1 MTVRPSRLAPFVIF
15 ALLAAPGRGAGQGS
29 SRYTEP
35 FEPFKIVG
43 NLYFVGTRGVSS
55 YLLTSPEGHILI
67 DTGVEEGVP
76 LVRRNIEKLGF
87 KITDI
92 KIILSSHAHF
102 DHVGGHAEMQ
112 RITGATAMAVGE
124 DAVSLSSGSDISALS
139 GPGWKRVAVGRV
151 LRDGEDVTLGG
162 VTLKAN
168 LTPGHTKG
176 CTTWTTTIRDGGRSY
191 RVVFVGGTSIN
202 QGVRLVGNT
211 RHPTIIPD
219 YARTF
224 RVLKEL
230 NADIFLAQHPN
241 MFDMEAKVA
250 RLKAG
255 DTNAFVDPQGYRAF
269 VAEQEK
275 NYQTQLQREQSEP
288 R

>member
-1 MTVRPSRLAPFVIF
+1 MTHKASRSLALTALATYIGLGTGF
-15 ALLAAPGRGAGQGS
+15 AQGS
-29 SRYTEP
+29 RSYTEP

-55 YLLTSPEGHILI
+55 FLLTSPEGHILL
-67 DTGVEEGVP
+67 DTGVEAAVP
-76 LVRRNIEKLGF
+76 QVRANIEKLGF
-87 KITDI
+87 KITDV
-92 KIILSSHAHF
+92 KILLSSHAHF

-151 LRDGEDVTLGG
+151 LRDGEDVSLGG

-176 CTTWTTTIRDGGRSY
+176 CTTWTTVIRDGGRSY

-211 RHPTIIPD
+211 RHPTIIDD

-230 NADIFLAQHPN
+230 NADIFLAQHPS
-241 MFDMEAKVA
+241 MFNMEAKVA

-255 DTNAFVDPQGYRAF
+255 DANAFVDPEGYRTF
-269 VAEQEK
+269 VANAEGI
-275 NYQTQLQREQSEP
+275 YQTQLDREKSGRQ
-288 R
+288 

>member
-1 MTVRPSRLAPFVIF
+1 MTLQMRRFLPLF
-15 ALLAAPGRGAGQGS
+15 ALAMFLCVRDGVAQNNS
-29 SRYTEP
+29 YTEP

-55 YLLTSPEGHILI
+55 FLLTTSAGHILI
-67 DTGVEEGVP
+67 DTGVEAAVP
-76 LVRRNIEKLGF
+76 QVRANVEKLGF

-92 KIILSSHAHF
+92 KILLSSHAHF

-151 LRDGEDVTLGG
+151 LRDGEDVVLGD
-162 VTLKAN
+162 VTVKAN

-176 CTTWTTTIRDGGRSY
+176 CTTWTAVVRDGGKSY
-191 RVVFVGGTSIN
+191 RVVFVGGTSVN
-202 QGVRLVGNT
+202 EGVRLLGNT
-211 RHPTIIPD
+211 RHPTIIAD
-219 YARTF
+219 YTRTF

-230 NADIFLAQHPN
+230 SADIFLAQHPR
-241 MFDMEAKVA
+241 MFNMEAKVA
-250 RLKAG
+250 RMKAG
-255 DTNAFVDPQGYRAF
+255 DANAFVDPEGYRAF
-269 VAEQEK
+269 VADAEK
-275 NYQTQLQREQSEP
+275 AYLTQLNREKSERP
-288 R
+288 

>member
-1 MTVRPSRLAPFVIF
+1 MPFA
-15 ALLAAPGRGAGQGS
+15 ALLLILTSGHALSQGS
-29 SRYTEP
+29 SSYTQP

-43 NLYFVGTRGVSS
+43 NLYYVGTRGVSS
-55 YLLTSPEGHILI
+55 FLLTTPAGHILI
-67 DTGVEEGVP
+67 DTGVEEAVP
-76 LVRRNIEKLGF
+76 QVRANVEKLGF

-92 KIILSSHAHF
+92 KILLASHAHF

-151 LRDGEDVTLGG
+151 LRDGEDVSLGG

-176 CTTWTTTIRDGGRSY
+176 CTTWTTVIRDGGRSY

-202 QGVRLVGNT
+202 QGVHLVGNT
-211 RHPTIIPD
+211 RHPTIIDD

-230 NADIFLAQHPN
+230 SPDIFLAQHPN
-241 MFDMEAKVA
+241 MFRMEEKVA
-250 RLKAG
+250 RMKAG
-255 DTNAFVDPQGYRAF
+255 DANAFVDPEGYRTF
-269 VAEQEK
+269 VAGQEK
-275 NYQTQLQREQSEP
+275 AYQTELQRERSEQ

>member
-1 MTVRPSRLAPFVIF
+1 LMGVGSVSA
-15 ALLAAPGRGAGQGS
+15 QGNS
-29 SRYTEP
+29 TYTQP
-35 FEPFKIVG
+35 WEPFKIVG
-43 NLYFVGTRGVSS
+43 NLYYVGTRGVSS

-67 DTGVEEGVP
+67 DTGVKEAVP
-76 LVRRNIEKLGF
+76 QVRANVEKLGF

-112 RITGATAMAVGE
+112 RISGATAMAVGE
-124 DAVSLSSGSDISALS
+124 DAVSISSGSDLSALS
-139 GPGWKRVAVGRV
+139 GPGWERVAVGRV
-151 LRDGEDVTLGG
+151 LKDGEDVTLGG

-176 CTTWTTTIRDGGRSY
+176 CTTWTTVIRDGARSY

-211 RHPTIIPD
+211 RHPTIIND

-230 NADIFLAQHPN
+230 TPDIFLAQHPN
-241 MFDMEAKVA
+241 MFNMEAKVA
-250 RLKAG
+250 KMKAG
-255 DTNAFVDPQGYRAF
+255 DVNAFVDPDGYRAF
-269 VAEQEK
+269 VAAQEK
-275 NYQTQLQREQSEP
+275 NYQTQLQRERAENK
-288 R
+288 